1 MRTTSSANKR
11 QFIYFDEIF
20 APILLYSSMFAK
32 SVIKIE
38 NEEVNF
44 IIDLFINNHAIVSS
58 VFGIG
63 QIIVYLVH
71 YHMVVFCYENAVVG

>member
-1 MRTTSSANKR
+1 
-11 QFIYFDEIF
+11 
-20 APILLYSSMFAK
+20 MFAK

-38 NEEVNF
+38 NEKVNF

-71 YHMVVFCYENAVVG
+71 YHMVVFCYVNAVVS

>member
-1 MRTTSSANKR
+1 
-11 QFIYFDEIF
+11 
-20 APILLYSSMFAK
+20 MFAK

-71 YHMVVFCYENAVVG
+71 FISVKLREITQILKKQDSYYGIKHFWKFTDDTD